1 MATLGTMKTRIAD
14 EIARA
19 DLTSQIALAIAS
31 AVQFYETRRF
41 WFLETEGTFN
51 TISGTDAYTT
61 STATFISTLIDDDSV
76 TATISGDRTPMVKL
90 PFSAMQPLRLNTDP
104 EGPPKFFSFYRQR
117 MYLHPVPDAAYTI
130 TVYYLT
136 TLGVPGADGSSN
148 AWTTEAEELI
158 RLHAKVDL
166 FENVIRDFAEAD
178 RMRAREADVLRRLDA
193 LSNRRTA
200 AGMVVA
206 EYH

>member
-14 EIARA
+14 EIARS

-31 AVQFYETRRF
+31 AVQFYESRRF
-41 WFLETEGTFN
+41 WFLETEGSFN
-51 TISGTDAYTT
+51 TISSTDAYTT
-61 STATFISTLIDDDSV
+61 SNATFLSTMIDDDSM
-76 TATISGDRTPMVKL
+76 TATVNGDREPMVKL
-90 PFSAMQPLRLNTDP
+90 TFNQMQPLRLNTDP
-104 EGPPKFFSFYRQR
+104 MGPPRFWAYYRQR
-117 MYLHPVPDAAYTI
+117 IYLHPVPDAAYTI

-166 FENVIRDFAEAD
+166 FENVIRDFSEAD
-178 RMRAREADVLRRLDA
+178 RLRLREADVLSRLTE

-200 AGMVVA
+200 RGMVVA
-206 EYH
+206 EYL

>member
-14 EIARA
+14 ELART
-19 DLTSQIALAIAS
+19 DLTSQIALAIVS
-31 AVQFYETRRF
+31 AISFYETRRF
-41 WFLETEGTFN
+41 WFLETDGTFN
-51 TISGTDAYTT
+51 TIASTDAYTT
-61 STATFISTLIDDDSV
+61 STATFLSTLIDDDSM
-76 TATISGDRTPMVKL
+76 TATISGDRVPMIKL
-90 PFSAMQPLRLNTDP
+90 PFAAIQPMRLNTDP
-104 EGPPKFFSFYRQR
+104 EGPPRFFSFYRSR
-117 MYLHPVPDAAYTI
+117 IYLHPVPDAVYAI

-166 FENVIRDFAEAD
+166 MENVIRDYPEAD
-178 RMRAREADVLRRLDA
+178 RLRLREADVLAKLTA
-193 LSNRRTA
+193 LSNRRA
-200 AGMVVA
+200 ASGFVVA